1 MAGAG
6 SRVEE
11 AGRPSEGRAG
21 PGRLRQEAR
30 RRVRTREQARSEEQ
44 ATAELRS
51 QGPRSPHSRTAHL
64 SMRPVWLGLAV
75 LALAA
80 VALLP
85 APEGLSV
92 SGQRALAILAFAVIL
107 WVTEAVSYP
116 VSSVLIIGIM
126 ALLLGASPAPDGSGE
141 PLGTSAALGYALGG
155 FGSSAVALVAAALAL
170 AAGMQATGLH
180 KRIALVVM
188 KHAGERTSRILIG
201 AILISIVLA
210 FFVPSATARAGAV
223 VPILIGM
230 VAAFGL
236 PTDSRLGALLVIT
249 AAQSISIWNIG
260 VQTAAAQNL
269 VAVGFIEESLGTTV
283 SWPQWFAAGA
293 PWAAVMSVVLYF
305 VMRAAIRPEVD
316 RLEGGREIVQRSLS
330 ELGPMTGAQKRLA
343 AVAVILLGFWS
354 TQGVLHG
361 IDATTITLC
370 AIGIML
376 LPRVGVYS
384 WKTVEELVSWG
395 TLVVFAVGIS
405 LGTVLLETGAAAW
418 LSAAVFD
425 GLGITGLPVLAIIAI
440 VGAFTI
446 LIHLGFASATSMSS
460 ALIPVFIALAAS
472 IPDLPGEG
480 VGFVLIMQFLI
491 CFGFLLPISA
501 PQNMLAYGTGAF
513 TTQQFLRTGIPLT
526 IAGYLLILLFSAT
539 YWQWIGLL

>member
-1 MAGAG
+1 MVDARSGEDA
-6 SRVEE
+6 
-11 AGRPSEGRAG
+11 AGRSRGDGGNPS
-21 PGRLRQEAR
+21 RLRTAAR
-30 RRVRTREQARSEEQ
+30 RRAKAGQEARSEER

-51 QGPRSPHSRTAHL
+51 EKSRGPHSRKAHL
-64 SMRPVWLGLAV
+64 SMRPVWLGLAIIV
-75 LALAA
+75 LAVVVLM
-80 VALLP
+80 P
-85 APEGLSV
+85 TPDGLSV
-92 SGQRALAILAFAVIL
+92 SGQRALGILAFAVIL

-116 VSSVLIIGIM
+116 VSSVMIIGIM

-141 PLGTSAALGYALGG
+141 ALGTSDALGCALAG
-155 FGSSAVALVAAALAL
+155 FGSSAVALLAAALAL
-170 AAGMQATGLH
+170 AAGMQATT
-180 KRIALVVM
+180 
-188 KHAGERTSRILIG
+188 E
-201 AILISIVLA
+201 
-210 FFVPSATARAGAV
+210 
-223 VPILIGM
+223 
-230 VAAFGL
+230 
-236 PTDSRLGALLVIT
+236 SRLGALMVIT

-260 VQTAAAQNL
+260 VRTAAAQNL
-269 VAVGFIEESLGTTV
+269 VAVGFIQESMGATI

-305 VMRAAIRPEVD
+305 VMRATIRPEID
-316 RLEGGREIVQRSLS
+316 RLEGGREIVQKSLT
-330 ELGPMTGAQKRLA
+330 ELGPMTGAEKRLA
-343 AVAVILLGFWS
+343 AVAVILLAFWS
-354 TQGVLHG
+354 TQGSLHD
-361 IDATTITLC
+361 IDATTVTLC
-370 AIGIML
+370 AIGVML
-376 LPRVGVYS
+376 LPRIGVYS

-405 LGTVLLETGAAAW
+405 LGSVLLETGAAAW

-446 LIHLGFASATSMSS
+446 LIHLGFASATSKSS
-460 ALIPVFIALAAS
+460 ALIPVFIALAVS